1 METTAHIDFIAAAYA
16 AAVIVVGALIVWVML
31 DFWAQSRKLAD
42 LELQGITRRSD
53 TVSGRPASRTAETAR
68 EQAEEQA

>member
-53 TVSGRPASRTAETAR
+53 TVSDRPASRAVETAR

>member
-53 TVSGRPASRTAETAR
+53 TVSDRPASQAAETAS